1 MTVLWLALF
10 VVVFGFGPWVF
21 LRLMRLTPSS
31 TVFARLVA
39 FMVMAAAA
47 SMWLR
52 FLAPVPWGANI
63 WATGVG
69 MGLIWAAWIA
79 VLALAALALR
89 HADQGPAMRRWTG
102 VIGAMG
108 TTVPWFGLASAR
120 LMSS

>member
-1 MTVLWLALF
+1 MVFWIALF

-21 LRLMRLTPSS
+21 LRLMHLTPCSA
-31 TVFARLVA
+31 VFARLVA
-39 FMVMAAAA
+39 FVVMAAAA
-47 SMWLR
+47 SLWLR
-52 FLAPVPWGANI
+52 FLAPVPWGVNV
-63 WATGVG
+63 WATWTG
-69 MGLIWAAWIA
+69 MILIWTAWIA

-89 HADQGPAMRRWTG
+89 QVDQGPAMRRWTG

>member
-31 TVFARLVA
+31 ALSARLVA

-69 MGLIWAAWIA
+69 MVLIWAAWIA
-79 VLALAALALR
+79 VLALAAQALR
-89 HADQGPAMRRWTG
+89 QADQGPAMRRWTA

>member
-39 FMVMAAAA
+39 FIVMAAAA

-63 WATGVG
+63 WATGFG
-69 MGLIWAAWIA
+69 MVLIWAAWIA

-89 HADQGPAMRRWTG
+89 QADQGPAMRRWTG

>member
-1 MTVLWLALF
+1 MLWLALF

-89 HADQGPAMRRWTG
+89 QADQGPAMRRWTG